1 MVREMS
7 DEIHSEQLLLME
19 ETPPCFLCSAW
30 PLAACLPNS

>member
-7 DEIHSEQLLLME
+7 DEINSEQLLLME

-30 PLAACLPNS
+30 SLTTCLPSC